1 MGKEPKVEPRLIE
14 DKTDQKLLDKVATL
28 EIEIARQDKLRR
40 QNDIWQSIATTAV
53 LAIEGILIYN
63 LYA

>member
-40 QNDIWQSIATTAV
+40 QNDIWQSIATAAA